1 MSRRKAAVL
10 RSLLLVAAA
19 AFIIF
24 GASRWEVD
32 TVFSRG
38 EELGGEDRKSVV

>member
-24 GASRWEVD
+24 GASRGEVD
-32 TVFSRG
+32 AVFTKAVNICLECIG
-38 EELGGEDRKSVV
+38 IG

>member
-10 RSLLLVAAA
+10 RSLLLVAAV

-24 GASRWEVD
+24 GASRGEVD
-32 TVFSRG
+32 TVFTKAVNICLECIG
-38 EELGGEDRKSVV
+38 IG

>member
-24 GASRWEVD
+24 GASRGEVD
-32 TVFSRG
+32 TVFTKAVNICLECIGIS
-38 EELGGEDRKSVV
+38 

>member
-24 GASRWEVD
+24 GASRGDVD
-32 TVFSRG
+32 TVFTKAVKRCLEWIG
-38 EELGGEDRKSVV
+38 IG

>member
-24 GASRWEVD
+24 GASREVD
-32 TVFSRG
+32 TVFTKAVNICLECIG
-38 EELGGEDRKSVV
+38 IG